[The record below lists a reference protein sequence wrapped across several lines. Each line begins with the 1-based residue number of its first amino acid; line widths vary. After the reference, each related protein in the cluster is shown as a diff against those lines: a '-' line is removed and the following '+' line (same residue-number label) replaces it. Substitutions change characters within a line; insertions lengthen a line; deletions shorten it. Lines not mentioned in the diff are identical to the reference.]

1 MTLIDLLGADS
12 SNDKL
17 SNEEKFIIE
26 YRVPTPVKRKE
37 TSNVI
42 MKALYFSTDPSKLI
56 AMADGRPFCRHH
68 PAGQYSRPTFITS
81 ASAHTTGDKVVIA
94 ELVLDMVVVE
104 LMMRVFVSS
113 YIDVDEVAFIS
124 FEI

>member
-1 MTLIDLLGADS
+1 MTFSQIYLL
-12 SNDKL
+12 
-17 SNEEKFIIE
+17 
-26 YRVPTPVKRKE
+26 
-37 TSNVI
+37 
-42 MKALYFSTDPSKLI
+42 
-56 AMADGRPFCRHH
+56 
-68 PAGQYSRPTFITS
+68 

-94 ELVLDMVVVE
+94 ELVLDMVVVQ

>member
-1 MTLIDLLGADS
+1 MCFTGVDVNFDFEKSWYCDLDS
-12 SNDKL
+12 QL
-17 SNEEKFIIE
+17 S
-26 YRVPTPVKRKE
+26 VT
-37 TSNVI
+37 
-42 MKALYFSTDPSKLI
+42 FSQIYLL
-56 AMADGRPFCRHH
+56 
-68 PAGQYSRPTFITS
+68 

-94 ELVLDMVVVE
+94 ELVLDMVVVQ